1 MTRPQIVKEILAEI
15 MRRIDIEDKKV
26 GLYPENKL
34 LGLPQVMRH
43 LHECVWR
50 RFAQRVL
57 NRGSQLLI
65 RLQNQNSALVII
77 RKVHVPKQC
86 RRNRPR
92 QPHLSLTNA
101 PFSRIAKSFLTK
113 ATPKSL

>member
-1 MTRPQIVKEILAEI
+1 

-34 LGLPQVMRH
+34 LGLPQIMRH

-65 RLQNQNSALVII
+65 RFQNQNSALAII
-77 RKVHVPKQC
+77 RKVHVQSNAC
-86 RRNRPR
+86 RNRPR

-101 PFSRIAKSFLTK
+101 SFSRIAKMFLTK
-113 ATPKSL
+113 ATPKNF